1 MTKTELARNE
11 PLVKLKTVSKSDY
24 RFLYNL
30 LMERDARANISHKK
44 MPTYNQHVAFV
55 SAKPYSKW
63 YVILYDTNEAGSIYL
78 TSQNEIGIF
87 IKKSFQNKQIGN
99 IALRKLIQKNPKK
112 RYLANVNPKNKKS
125 IRFFKN
131 NPAFFII
138 VFRFF
143 VGIFSTTSE
152 EYSCISSIFLIPW

>member
-1 MTKTELARNE
+1 MTKDNL
-11 PLVKLKTVSKSDY
+11 PIKLKPVSKSDY
-24 RFLYNL
+24 RFLYDL
-30 LMERDARANISHKK
+30 LMERNPRANISHKK
-44 MPTYNQHVAFV
+44 MPVYNKHVSFV

-63 YVILYDTNEAGSIYL
+63 YVIFYGVNKAGSIYL

-131 NPAFFII
+131 SGFK
-138 VFRFF
+138 
-143 VGIFSTTSE
+143 
-152 EYSCISSIFLIPW
+152 LIQYTFELSKIKN